1 MAKRDF
7 YEVLGVDRRVGEAD
21 LKKAYR
27 RLAMKYHPDR
37 NKDDPEADRKFRE
50 IQEAYGVLSDSE
62 KRAMYDSFGAEGVQ
76 AAGAGRSGSGFG
88 PDINETFGD
97 LFSHMFGEGARQS
110 RARGGAQA
118 GADMRTAVTLTL
130 EEAVFGTTKELRLE
144 APEACEPC
152 HGSGSDPKHPPETC
166 GDCHGQ
172 GEVMMEQGFFR
183 VRQTCPRC
191 RGQGKIIRMPCSHC
205 HGAGRVQK
213 TRTLEVRIPAGVDEG
228 DQVRLGGKGAA
239 GMRGGPAGDLYVQV
253 RVKPHRLFQRDGTD
267 LLCEVPISFA
277 TATLGGAVEVPTLGG
292 HVSLKIPSETQSG
305 RAFRL
310 RGKGV
315 RSARGHAPGD
325 MICTVAVETP
335 VNLNSEQK
343 DLLRNFDASVKGSK
357 VHFPQAESWLERGR
371 HFVENLKSWLH

>member
-76 AAGAGRSGSGFG
+76 AAGAGRSGGGFG
-88 PDINETFGD
+88 PDIYETFGD
-97 LFSHMFGEGARQS
+97 LFSHMFDEGARQS

-130 EEAVFGTTKELRLE
+130 EEAVFGTIKELRLE

-172 GEVMMEQGFFR
+172 GELMIKQGHILM
-183 VRQTCPRC
+183 RQICPRC

-213 TRTLEVRIPAGVDEG
+213 TRMLKVRIPAGVDEG
-228 DQVRLGGKGAA
+228 SQV
-239 GMRGGPAGDLYVQV
+239 
-253 RVKPHRLFQRDGTD
+253 
-267 LLCEVPISFA
+267 
-277 TATLGGAVEVPTLGG
+277 
-292 HVSLKIPSETQSG
+292 
-305 RAFRL
+305 RL
-310 RGKGV
+310 RGKAPPGCARDPRETCMC
-315 RSARGHAPGD
+315 RSG
-325 MICTVAVETP
+325 
-335 VNLNSEQK
+335 
-343 DLLRNFDASVKGSK
+343 
-357 VHFPQAESWLERGR
+357 
-371 HFVENLKSWLH
+371 